1 MRPATITVQLTG
13 GTVLIRR
20 LKCGLLFVCVGPS
33 PTQTSSTDD
42 VGVLDPSAVENGELL
57 ASTTPSEA
65 GSHATSSYDGPGTGV
80 VVAMRR
86 QASELAR
93 WLDDKLGSLAV
104 PEDGVG
110 GE

>member
-1 MRPATITVQLTG
+1 MQLTG

-33 PTQTSSTDD
+33 PSTASTSSADN
-42 VGVLDPSAVENGELL
+42 VAALDPSNVENGEIL

-65 GSHATSSYDGPGTGV
+65 ESHATSSLDSQGPGV

-86 QASELAR
+86 QASELAK

-104 PEDGVG
+104 PDDGVG
-110 GE
+110 AE